1 MPEVNALTKQVTNR
15 ERQVRYG
22 GVFLLTLG
30 ILFWSLGVSVS
41 YAAEFKPLRAPATGP
56 EGAPVTM
63 YVVEDFM

>member
-41 YAAEFKPLRAPATGP
+41 YAA
-56 EGAPVTM
+56 
-63 YVVEDFM
+63 